1 MSLLCS
7 SDFSAFIQYW
17 CRLHKSFGSF
27 IYVILLTIFLG
38 QNLRVHVEAAPIET
52 EGREGQTVRLGLIM
66 QDEDSGTC
74 GVLIEE

>member
-1 MSLLCS
+1 M
-7 SDFSAFIQYW
+7 
-17 CRLHKSFGSF
+17 
-27 IYVILLTIFLG
+27 LLTIFLG
-38 QNLRVHVEAAPIET
+38 QNLRVHIEAAPIET